1 MRMGL
6 RLRWV
11 GDGTD
16 RLSWRDLIVLTR
28 HPKTDSSLSEQVT
41 GGESQW
47 GLQEHLQA
55 SLFDAVQAI
64 IWQNSGG
71 KGPRPKPL
79 PRPGQSEHSDSRS
92 PQLSEGPQGNPFNAD
107 ESGVFRGESMPID
120 ELNEWLGWN

>member
-1 MRMGL
+1 MGL

-28 HPKTDSSLSEQVT
+28 HPKPDTSLAEQVT

-79 PRPGQSEHSDSRS
+79 SRPGQDGYAQPHS
-92 PQLSEGPQGNPFNAD
+92 PQLAEGPQGNPFNAD
-107 ESGVFRGESMPID
+107 ESGVFRGEAIPID